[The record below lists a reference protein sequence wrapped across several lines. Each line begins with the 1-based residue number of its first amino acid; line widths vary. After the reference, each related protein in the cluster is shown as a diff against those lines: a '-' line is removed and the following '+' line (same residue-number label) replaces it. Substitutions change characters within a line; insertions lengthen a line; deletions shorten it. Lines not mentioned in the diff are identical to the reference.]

1 MAAHESKTMT
11 ENRTQTSKPTHSKPR
26 NGRPTIGFLTHE
38 IWGTFGSLFWSGI
51 INATEEEN
59 ANLIC
64 FPGGNLRPAQEAQAN
79 IVYDLVSAQ
88 NVDGLVISASS
99 LGSFIDL
106 EDFRAFCERYRPL
119 PMVNLAATLEG
130 IPAALVDNYQGMR
143 DVVAHLVDVHGC
155 RRMAFIPGP
164 LGNAEAHER
173 YRAYTDALAGYGIP
187 FDPDL
192 VAPPGDWN
200 PSTGNHAIHVLLDQ
214 RGVQF
219 DAVVAA
225 NDRMAAGVLE
235 TLQARGMIVPDDVIV
250 TGFDDSEEAWFLTP
264 PLTTVRQPMYGHL
277 RQATKMVLAQIC
289 GEPVPEQVTIPVKLV
304 VRQSCGCLDPRVMQ
318 TTVTPVTTTGGTF
331 REALT
336 ARRGEVLR
344 EMSHVMAERAAHLP
358 AEWAAHLLDEFAVGL
373 GKKSADGFLLT
384 LDRALRQVTS
394 AGSNV
399 ADWHLVLAVLR
410 RHALPYLNHEEVLWA
425 EYLCQKANVMIG
437 ETARRIDMRQAWQK
451 MEQARLLG
459 STEADLITA
468 FDVAS
473 LTDVL
478 AERLP
483 TLGIPS
489 CYLSLYEDP
498 ALPGDWARLIMAYQE
513 QERITLNA
521 DGERFSSKSLVPDR
535 FWPRD
540 RRYHF
545 VVEPLYFQDKQLGFV
560 VFEAGSR
567 DGDIYEMLRRG
578 LSSALQGALLVQNV
592 HERSAELTRQ
602 QYILDTFMENV
613 PDAIYFKDLESRIT
627 RANKAHATNMG
638 FSHPDEEIGKT
649 DFDLFPHEQAQAKYE
664 LEQEIIRTGQPVL
677 SLEESDG
684 PKIWVLTTKM
694 PLRNERGEIVGTFG
708 ISRDITALKQAQA
721 ALAQAY
727 TRVEQQVAERTNEL
741 QQEIIERKRAEE
753 ELKRYR
759 DRLEELVAERTREL
773 EKAQAELMRQERLSA
788 LGQLTATVA
797 HEIRN
802 PLGTVRTAVFSIGD
816 AIKRDEMNRVERA
829 LRLAERNIV
838 RCDDIITEL
847 LDYTRDQVL
856 QKSPI
861 QIDAWLN
868 RMLDE
873 AVDQRT
879 IPESILLVRELHA
892 GVKVSIDGERF
903 RRAIINLVD
912 NAVDAMREKGPFE
925 ARNRLT
931 VSTHVV
937 GGRLEIK
944 ISDTGCGI
952 PAEIMNRLFE
962 PLFST
967 KSFGVGLGLSIVKS
981 IVEQHGGDIEISSQ
995 AGEGT
1000 AVTLWLPLSEKRGD

>member
-1 MAAHESKTMT
+1 MT
-11 ENRTQTSKPTHSKPR
+11 ENKPKTGKPTLSKPQ
-26 NGRPTIGFLTHE
+26 NDRPTIGFLTHE
-38 IWGTFGSLFWSGI
+38 IWGTFGSLFWDGI
-51 INATEEEN
+51 INATEEED

-64 FPGGNLRPAQEAQAN
+64 FPGGNLRPAQGAQAN
-79 IVYDLVSAQ
+79 VVYDLASAQ

-99 LGSFIDL
+99 LGSFIEL

-130 IPAALVDNYQGMR
+130 IPAALVDNYQGTR
-143 DVVAHLVDVHGC
+143 DVVTHLVEVHGC
-155 RRMAFIPGP
+155 RRIAFIPGP
-164 LGNAEAHER
+164 PGNAEAQER
-173 YRAYTDALAGYGIP
+173 YRAYTDTLNAYGIP

-200 PSTGNHAIHVLLDQ
+200 PPSGRHAIHVLLDQ
-214 RGVQF
+214 CGKPF
-219 DAVVAA
+219 DAVVTA
-225 NDRMAAGVLE
+225 NDRMAAGALE
-235 TLQARGMIVPDDVIV
+235 ALQARGMVVPDNVIV

-264 PLTTVRQPMYGHL
+264 PLTTVRQPMHEHF
-277 RQATKMVLAQIC
+277 RQATKMVLAQIR
-289 GEPVPEQVTIPVKLV
+289 GERVPEQVTVPVKLV
-304 VRQSCGCLDPRVMQ
+304 VRQSCGCLDPRVVQ
-318 TTVTPVTTTGGTF
+318 TAATPVTATEGTF
-331 REALT
+331 KEALT
-336 ARRGEVLR
+336 ARRDEMLG
-344 EMSHVMAERAAHLP
+344 EMSHVMADRAAHLP
-358 AEWAAHLLDEFAVGL
+358 AGWATHLLDEFAVGV

-384 LDRALRQVTS
+384 LDRALRQITAV
-394 AGSNV
+394 GSSV
-399 ADWHLVLAVLR
+399 ADWHEVLAVLR
-410 RHALPYLNHEEVLWA
+410 RYAWPYLNHEEMLWA

-459 STEADLITA
+459 NIEADLITA
-468 FDVAS
+468 FDVAR

-498 ALPGDWARLIMAYQE
+498 ALPGDWARLILAYQE
-513 QERITLNA
+513 RERVTLEAN
-521 DGERFSSKSLVPDR
+521 ELRFPSRHLLPER

-560 VFEAGSR
+560 VFEAQSR

-613 PDAIYFKDLESRIT
+613 PDAIYFKDIESRIT
-627 RANKAHATNMG
+627 RANKAHATGMG
-638 FSHPDEEIGKT
+638 FSNPAEEIGKT
-649 DFDLFPHEQAQAKYE
+649 DFDFFPHEQAQAKYE

-677 SLEESDG
+677 SLEEVDG
-684 PKIWVLTTKM
+684 PDAWALTTKM
-694 PLRNERGEIVGTFG
+694 PLRNEHGEIIGTFG

-727 TRVEQQVAERTNEL
+727 ARVEQQVAERTGEL
-741 QQEIIERKRAEE
+741 QQEIAERKRAEE

-759 DRLEELVAERTREL
+759 DRLEELVVERTRKL

-816 AIKRDEMNRVERA
+816 AIKRDELSRVERA
-829 LRLAERNIV
+829 LQLAERNIV

-847 LDYTRDQVL
+847 LDYTRGQVL
-856 QKSPI
+856 QKSPT
-861 QIDAWLN
+861 QIDAWLD

-873 AVDQRT
+873 TLNQRT
-879 IPESILLVRELHA
+879 IPESITLVRELHA
-892 GVKVSIDGERF
+892 DAEVLIDGERF
-903 RRAIINLVD
+903 RRAIVNVVD

-925 ARNRLT
+925 EKNRLT
-931 VSTHVV
+931 VSTQVIGDRV
-937 GGRLEIK
+937 KIG

-952 PAEIMNRLFE
+952 PDEIMDKLFE

-967 KSFGVGLGLSIVKS
+967 KSFGVGLGLSIVRS
-981 IVEQHGGDIEISSQ
+981 IMEQHGGGIEISSQ

-1000 AVTLWLPLSEKRGD
+1000 TATLWLPISENKGE